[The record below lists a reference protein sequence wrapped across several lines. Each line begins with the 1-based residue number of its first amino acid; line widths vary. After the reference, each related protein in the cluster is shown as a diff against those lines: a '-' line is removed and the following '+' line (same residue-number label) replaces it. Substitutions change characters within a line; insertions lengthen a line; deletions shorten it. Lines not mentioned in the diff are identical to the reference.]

1 MSSPP
6 SHASILIIGG
16 APGGSYAA
24 SALQRE
30 GQQVVVLES
39 AKFPRYHIGE
49 SMLPSARN
57 YLRFIGLEEKFSNYG
72 FTPKPGANFQLV
84 HGVDPT
90 YTDFVFYGPGYS
102 SFNVVRAEADNL
114 MLRHAEEQ
122 GAQVFE
128 ETRVDTIDFEGDPQS
143 SRPIAA
149 NWTRKD
155 GTKGRT
161 TFDWLVDASGR
172 AGIMSTKYLN
182 NREMRESLRNIAVWG
197 YWVNC
202 SIFAKGTPRAYS
214 PWFEALTDGQG
225 WAWYIPLH
233 DGTMS
238 IGVVMH
244 QNYSNAKKAIL
255 KPDGTKPT
263 LTEHY
268 LDQFQYVPNLKSY
281 IGDGTL
287 VPDSVKSASD
297 YSYFAHSYAGDHFR
311 IIGDAANFVDPFFSS
326 GIHIAMTGGL
336 SAAATICSSIRG
348 DVDEKLAAEWHDTK
362 VGIAHTR
369 FLFVVL
375 AAYQQM
381 NLQQRPILSDISA
394 DNFDGAFKIFQP
406 VIYGLAD
413 SQYKLTDDNV
423 QKMMD
428 TIQTVFDPYIRDKD
442 VGEVVG
448 RYGKDIVN
456 RELPV
461 LGPDKIKKMTG
472 EDDRGRRIIE
482 KFDVLKLFKHDL
494 ESENLAYDP
503 ILGYRA
509 HVERG
514 KLGLVKA
521 EGE

>member
-1 MSSPP
+1 MSPP

-16 APGGSYAA
+16 GPGGSFAA
-24 SALQRE
+24 SVLQRE
-30 GQQVVVLES
+30 GQQVVLFEA

-57 YLRFIGLEEKFSNYG
+57 YLRFIDLEEKFSKHG
-72 FTPKPGANFQLV
+72 FTPKPGANFKLV
-84 HGVDPT
+84 HGVEPT

-102 SFNVVRAEADNL
+102 SFNVVRAEADDIL
-114 MLRHAEEQ
+114 LRHAEEQ

-128 ETRVDTIDFEGDPQS
+128 ETRVESIDFEGDPKT

-149 NWTRKD
+149 NWVRKD
-155 GTKGRT
+155 GTKGKT
-161 TFDWLVDASGR
+161 TFDWLIDASGR
-172 AGIMSTKYLN
+172 SGIISTKYLE

-197 YWVNC
+197 YWKGAK
-202 SIFAKGTPRAYS
+202 IFAEGTPRAYS

-238 IGVVMH
+238 IGFVMH
-244 QNYSNAKKAIL
+244 QTYSNTKKA
-255 KPDGTKPT
+255 KVKEDGTKFT
-263 LTEHY
+263 LKEHY
-268 LDQFQYVPNLKSY
+268 LDQFQYVPDLKSY
-281 IGDGTL
+281 LGDGTL
-287 VPDSVKSASD
+287 VDDSVKSASD

-326 GIHIAMTGGL
+326 GIHVAMTGGL

-348 DVDEKLAAEWHDTK
+348 DVTEKLAAEWHDTK
-362 VGIAHTR
+362 VGVAHTR

-394 DNFDGAFKIFQP
+394 ENFDGAFKIFQP

-413 SQYKLTDDNV
+413 SRYELTDDNV

-428 TIQTVFDPYIRDKD
+428 TIQTVFDPYIKNED
-442 VGEVVG
+442 VGAVRQ
-448 RYGKDIVN
+448 RYGPDIIN
-456 RELPV
+456 RELPI
-461 LGPDKIKKMTG
+461 LGHEKIQKMTG
-472 EDDRGRRIIE
+472 SDDRGRRIIE

-494 ESENLAYDP
+494 ESENLAYHP

-509 HVERG
+509 RVERG

-521 EGE
+521 EAE